1 MTTPTQPVRPFP
13 IGDLTVGGRELLW
26 IMGPCLLE
34 SEDLALS
41 VAERL
46 AAEVNRTKRQI
57 VFKGSFDKANRMRG
71 DSPRGLGIEEGL
83 RILSRVRSATGLPTT
98 TDIHHPD
105 EAKPVSEVVD
115 LLQIP
120 AFLCRQTDLVVAAAQ
135 TMKPINIKKG
145 QFMSPRGMEH
155 IASKAVGAGNADI
168 ILTERGT
175 TFGYGD
181 LVVDIRALPIMRR
194 AGYPVCFDASHSVQS
209 PGAGGGRSG
218 GQREFLLPLL
228 RAALAVGVDAVFC
241 EVHPDPARAA
251 SDRDTQ
257 WPLDLIDDV
266 FAVADRLEQHRR
278 TLLETANDSQ
288 G

>member
-1 MTTPTQPVRPFP
+1 MTAPQQPVRPFP
-13 IGDLTVGGRELLW
+13 IGDLVVGGPDLLW

-34 SEDLALS
+34 SEDLALR
-41 VAERL
+41 VAQRL
-46 AAEVNRTKRQI
+46 ADEVISTKRQV

-71 DSPRGLGIEEGL
+71 DSPRGLGLEEGL
-83 RILSRVRSATGLPTT
+83 KILARVKAETGLPVT
-98 TDIHHPD
+98 TDIHHPED
-105 EAKPVSEVVD
+105 APVVAAVVD
-115 LLQIP
+115 LIQIP
-120 AFLCRQTDLVVAAAQ
+120 AFLCRQTDLVVAAAMS
-135 TMKPINIKKG
+135 MKPVNIKKG

-155 IASKAVGAGNADI
+155 VASKAVGAGNADV

-181 LVVDIRALPIMRR
+181 LVVDFRALPIMRR
-194 AGYPVCFDASHSVQS
+194 SGFPVCFDASHSVQS

-241 EVHPDPARAA
+241 EVHPDPSRAQ
-251 SDRDTQ
+251 SDRETQ

-266 FAVADRLEQHRR
+266 FLTADRLEDHRR
-278 TLLETANDSQ
+278 RILETDD
-288 G
+288 GC